1 MALRDYATELSRKQ
15 TLVGA
20 GTKTSSNVYDTGIT
34 GGDAAVGEDFAFL
47 FEIDTAVNAGTSV
60 DFQLQTSD
68 DEAFGSGN
76 VTVYAS
82 GAVPVTSL
90 VKGFQR
96 FVKAPLG
103 LKRYVRAQYVV
114 TGATDAGAVTTGI
127 VKDYDA
133 TRAFPSGW
141 KL

>member
-20 GTKTSSNVYDTGIT
+20 GTKNSSNVYDTGIT

-68 DEAFGSGN
+68 DEAFGSGT
-76 VTVYAS
+76 TVYAS
-82 GAVPVTSL
+82 GAIPVASL
-90 VKGFQR
+90 VKGFQK
-96 FVKAPLG
+96 FAKAPLG

-114 TGATDAGAVTTGI
+114 VGATDAGAVTTGI